1 MEPCCII
8 TTVCNNKDIAT
19 RIIQVLLDKRLVSCC
34 QTYNIDSAYWWQGKI
49 DRELEILIQLKTRKS
64 LYKEVET
71 EILKLHD
78 YEVCE
83 IICVDITD
91 GDEKYLKWIIDET
104 KNPD

>member
-1 MEPCCII
+1 MKSFAI
-8 TTVCNNKDIAT
+8 K
-19 RIIQVLLDKRLVSCC
+19 
-34 QTYNIDSAYWWQGKI
+34 KI